1 MTNRSKVS
9 EPLPVCVIVP
19 AYNRAAQLPRCLGS
33 IWAQQPAPPAEVV
46 VVDDHSS
53 DATAAVAAEHGARVI
68 RHPENR
74 GAAAARNSALEAT
87 NCPWVAFLD
96 SDDEWLPHHLA
107 HLWELR
113 GDHALVGGS
122 ALYRSDGAEDLFHG
136 PVGRKPFVL
145 NSPDWLIS
153 TFNVFT
159 ASASMVKRDVAVS
172 IGGFHRWWG
181 VEDFDLWVRVLEQH
195 TGVCSPRVT
204 VIYHLHEANLSSEGD
219 RMQEGHR
226 GVAEAHLER
235 TGGSRAPLE
244 RFEAGTAWYGMR
256 ASLAQGELLAALRR
270 TPELFSDRQ
279 RVIGLAVLLWTRF
292 RMRRRTSSLDHDGS
306 PSVALLARGVTAR
319 QTVAAAL
326 GERAIRDLSATRS
339 PARFLALIR
348 RPAGQLIVGS
358 RVTAALLRAVG
369 APAVSVDEFAQRTT
383 APADLP

>member
-1 MTNRSKVS
+1 V
-9 EPLPVCVIVP
+9 VP
-19 AYNRAAQLPRCLGS
+19 AYNRAAQLPRCLAS
-33 IWAQQPAPPAEVV
+33 IWSQEPAPPAEVV

-53 DATAAVAAEHGARVI
+53 DETAAVAAEHGARVI

-87 NCPWVAFLD
+87 SCEWIAFLD

-113 GDHALVGGS
+113 GEHALVGGS
-122 ALYRSDGAEDLFHG
+122 ALYRSDSSEDLFHG
-136 PVGRKPFVL
+136 PVGREPFVL
-145 NSPDWLIS
+145 SSPDWLIS

-159 ASASMVKRDVAVS
+159 ASASMVRRDVALS

-219 RMQEGHR
+219 RMQDGHR

-244 RFEAGTAWYGMR
+244 RFEAGTAWYSIR
-256 ASLAQGELLAALRR
+256 ASLAQGEPLAALRR
-270 TPELFSDRQ
+270 APALFSDRQ

-292 RMRRRTSSLDHDGS
+292 RMRRRTSSLDHEGR
-306 PSVALLARGVTAR
+306 PSVALLVRDKSAR
-319 QTVAAAL
+319 QTIAAAL
-326 GERAIRDLSATRS
+326 GNRAVRDLSGVPT
-339 PARFLALIR
+339 LGALVSLLR
-348 RPAGQLIVGS
+348 RPAGQVVVGS
-358 RVTAALLRAVG
+358 WVAAALLRAVG
-369 APAVSVDEFAQRTT
+369 APAVSVHEFAER
-383 APADLP
+383 PAAAR